1 MSGAKDIVQ
10 TELLEF
16 SKTHRNSI
24 LMKKNVMLS
33 GQIAPL
39 MQHRNASMQA
49 YLFSPMTKKMDL
61 RFLQTIIELQPWG
74 KGVSYC
80 V

>member
-1 MSGAKDIVQ
+1 
-10 TELLEF
+10 
-16 SKTHRNSI
+16 
-24 LMKKNVMLS
+24 MKKNVMLS